1 MKACADKII
10 KEKIHFDVLVNNA
23 GISCIPE
30 YRECITGIESTFQTN
45 FLGPAYFT
53 ELILDHLVKESSE
66 PRVVFVNSY
75 TYPKGRPEGTT
86 KEAVVMTKENYHNFG
101 SYFRSK
107 YCLTSYALT
116 MARKHPEAHFVVCDP
131 GSAATS
137 IAREFGCLGW
147 FQQTRF
153 CRWLHPADNGAIN
166 IAFCALS
173 NTANRTGIII
183 FETKDQAP
191 TPEVS
196 NEEEQE
202 KLFELAHQLI
212 DDGVK
217 LAASKN

>member
-1 MKACADKII
+1 M
-10 KEKIHFDVLVNNA
+10 
-23 GISCIPE
+23 
-30 YRECITGIESTFQTN
+30 
-45 FLGPAYFT
+45 
-53 ELILDHLVKESSE
+53 KESSE